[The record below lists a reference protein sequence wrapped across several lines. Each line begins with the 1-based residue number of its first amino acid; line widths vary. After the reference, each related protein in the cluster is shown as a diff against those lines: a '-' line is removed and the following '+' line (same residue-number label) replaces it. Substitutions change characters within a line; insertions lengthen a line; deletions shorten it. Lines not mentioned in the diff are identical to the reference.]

1 MLNVI
6 LREQPELLHAQWTYE
21 FALAAQASGLP
32 LIITAHDAPI
42 RILSLNF
49 IPYRIVRTLMAY
61 RVLSRANRVVSVS
74 PYIANHLKRFMIFRG
89 AKEVIPNGIG
99 DEFFKSIGKGKKV
112 SRPIT
117 FACILNGWTVYKNGK
132 AAIDAY
138 ALFRKEIPESK
149 LLMFGANFGV
159 NEEAH
164 QYAKERNIEAGI
176 EFAGFQQ
183 YVKVMNRLSR
193 EVDILLHPSL
203 EESFGMVIIESMAYS
218 LPVIGGLNSGA
229 VPWVLDN
236 GNAGMLVD
244 MNNPLEIADSM
255 LRLAKNK
262 KERQELAKRGRIYVE
277 KNFHIRIIAD
287 AYEKIY
293 NELLK

>member
-1 MLNVI
+1 
-6 LREQPELLHAQWTYE
+6 
-21 FALAAQASGLP
+21 
-32 LIITAHDAPI
+32 
-42 RILSLNF
+42 
-49 IPYRIVRTLMAY
+49 
-61 RVLSRANRVVSVS
+61 
-74 PYIANHLKRFMIFRG
+74 
-89 AKEVIPNGIG
+89 
-99 DEFFKSIGKGKKV
+99 
-112 SRPIT
+112 
-117 FACILNGWTVYKNGK
+117 
-132 AAIDAY
+132 
-138 ALFRKEIPESK
+138 
-149 LLMFGANFGV
+149 MFGSNFGV
-159 NEEAH
+159 NEEAQ

-183 YVKVMNRLSR
+183 YVKVMNRLSK

-236 GNAGMLVD
+236 GNAGILVD